1 MLFSFAGTQNSKP
14 KNNTSKTKA
23 APPSRSKILSDAKN
37 RAKMPTQKAI
47 RVGDPAAAARH
58 SFCFFTVNK
67 NACER
72 VICSLL
78 IKFYVN
84 FDRARLKI
92 K

>member
-14 KNNTSKTKA
+14 KNNISKTKA
-23 APPSRSKILSDAKN
+23 ASPPRSKILSAAKN

-47 RVGDPAAAARH
+47 KPGYPAAAARH
-58 SFCFFTVNK
+58 SFCLFLVNI

-78 IKFYVN
+78 IKIYVN
-84 FDRARLKI
+84 FDRVRLKI